1 MAGVSAW
8 LRSHMPTRESIAGNR
23 WLAPFA
29 GRLLH
34 TSLWRFN
41 RRSVPRAIALGLF
54 LAPVV
59 PIAHTLVAAALA
71 VPTRAN
77 LVLAVVA
84 TWVINPLT
92 IPFFYYEAYR
102 LGVGLL
108 RLDAVNPASVVVS
121 HPARTA
127 GTWLSKVI
135 DASGPAALGT
145 FVLATLMASI
155 GYVLAGQIWRWRI
168 GQRWRKR
175 GRGRG

>member
-1 MAGVSAW
+1 MATLAERVKGW
-8 LRSHMPTRESIAGNR
+8 IPTRDNIAANR

-54 LAPVV
+54 LAPIV
-59 PIAHTLVAAALA
+59 PIAHTLVAALLA

-77 LVLAVVA
+77 LVLAILA

-92 IPFFYYEAYR
+92 IPLFYYEAYH
-102 LGVGLL
+102 LGEALL
-108 RLDAVNPASVVVS
+108 HLDPVNPASAVID

-127 GTWLSKVI
+127 GTWLATIVH
-135 DASGPAALGT
+135 ASGPAALGT
-145 FVLATLMASI
+145 FVLATVMASL
-155 GYVLAGQIWRWRI
+155 GYLLAGRIWRWRV
-168 GQRWRKR
+168 GRRWAQRRR
-175 GRGRG
+175 ARA

>member
-1 MAGVSAW
+1 MATLTDRLKRW
-8 LRSHMPTRESIAGNR
+8 IPTRDNIAASR

-29 GRLLH
+29 HRLLH

-54 LAPVV
+54 LGPVI
-59 PIAHTLVAAALA
+59 PIAHTLVAAFLA

-77 LVLAVVA
+77 LVLAVLA
-84 TWVINPLT
+84 TWVMNPLT

-102 LGVGLL
+102 VGVALL

-121 HPARTA
+121 HPA
-127 GTWLSKVI
+127 GTWLSNII

-145 FVLATLMASI
+145 FVLATIMAAI
-155 GYVLAGQIWRWRI
+155 GYLLAGQIWRWRV
-168 GQRWRKR
+168 GRRWVQR
-175 GRGRG
+175 GRARA